1 MTPTASPAAE
11 LTDEQIAQEEAFMR
25 GLPRVNWGALL
36 LPPVWGAG
44 HGMMPTIL
52 FYPAWLL
59 ADNCFYAAWAEPTPL
74 SVAVAAVV
82 LAILVAVTV
91 GFALVSQPLAAH
103 RAESMG
109 VDRATY
115 LRRERRWAVGCAIGG
130 AAMIALAT
138 YYNLA
143 IRPTVGM

>member
-1 MTPTASPAAE
+1 MAPTGSPAAE
-11 LTDEQIAQEEAFMR
+11 LTDEQIAQEEEFMR
-25 GLPRVNWGALL
+25 GLPRVNLGALL

-52 FYPAWLL
+52 FYPAWLV
-59 ADNCFYAAWAEPTPL
+59 ADNCFYAAWADPTPL
-74 SVAVAAVV
+74 SVGAALFV
-82 LAILVAVTV
+82 LVTLVAVTV
-91 GFALVSQPLAAH
+91 GFALVAQPLAAH
-103 RAESMG
+103 RAEGLG

-115 LRRERRWAVGCAIGG
+115 LRRERRWAVGCALGG
-130 AAMIALAT
+130 AAMIAFAT